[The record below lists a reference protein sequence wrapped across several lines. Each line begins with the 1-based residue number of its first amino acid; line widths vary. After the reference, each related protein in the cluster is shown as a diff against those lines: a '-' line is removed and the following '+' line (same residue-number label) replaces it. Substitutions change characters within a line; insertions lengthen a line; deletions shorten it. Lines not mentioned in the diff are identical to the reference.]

1 MECSLHEVEL
11 IPVLKLSKTYTYWQS
26 VHKPKRKFA
35 TQTESLIFN
44 NVKRICKSSFDKK
57 NIEIL
62 GEVIYGTRGPLFLQ
76 STIAFTQTGAMWTW
90 TPFAELVLYC
100 LLSTIFFFQNLNTIC
115 IYHSWS
121 STISNLLKS
130 QKPYAFKQYCQ
141 INAKVI
147 SA

>member
-11 IPVLKLSKTYTYWQS
+11 LPVLKLSKTYTYWQN

-100 LLSTIFFFQNLNTIC
+100 LLSTIFFFSKPEYYLYLSQLEFYNLQ
-115 IYHSWS
+115 S
-121 STISNLLKS
+121 
-130 QKPYAFKQYCQ
+130 FKV
-141 INAKVI
+141 AKAVRV
-147 SA
+147 